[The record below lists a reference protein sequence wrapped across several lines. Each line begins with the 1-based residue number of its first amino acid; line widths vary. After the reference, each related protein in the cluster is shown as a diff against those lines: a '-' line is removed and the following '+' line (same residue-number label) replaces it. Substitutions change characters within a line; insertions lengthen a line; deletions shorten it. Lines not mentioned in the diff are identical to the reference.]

1 MSTVAGVIPA
11 RLASTRLKG
20 KVLLPIH
27 GAPMIHHVYT
37 RAQQCKNLDS
47 LIIAT
52 DAVEVL
58 EVCRTY
64 GDAVVMTS
72 SEHQSGTD
80 RVAEVAS
87 TLNADIVVNIQ
98 GDEPEL
104 DPDLVDSL
112 VDFMLDHPELPMG
125 TVGSTALNDDD
136 LENSAIVKVVG
147 KGGRAVGFYRQRPSA
162 IEQMKVLRHIGLYA
176 YRSDFLQEFTQLART
191 GGELE
196 HKLEQLRALES
207 GIHIGL
213 VETDYQAVAVDTAD
227 DLEHVIEN
235 WCGEGIAIDEKT

>member
-37 RAQQCKNLDS
+37 RAQQCKYLDS

-58 EVCRTY
+58 EVCREY

-72 SEHQSGTD
+72 AEHQSGTD
-80 RVAEVAS
+80 RVAEVAR
-87 TLNADIVVNIQ
+87 TLSADIIVNIQ

-104 DPDLVDSL
+104 DPATVDCLVE
-112 VDFMLDHPELPMG
+112 FMLAHPDLPMG
-125 TVGSTALNDDD
+125 TIGSTALSDAD
-136 LENSAIVKVVG
+136 LTNSAVVKVVAE
-147 KGGRAVGFYRQRPSA
+147 GGRAVAFYRQLPLA
-162 IEQMKVLRHIGLYA
+162 IDRASILRHIGLYA
-176 YRSDFLQEFTQLART
+176 YRSDFLQEFTQLT
-191 GGELE
+191 PTSGELE
-196 HKLEQLRALES
+196 HKLEQLRALDR
-207 GIHIGL
+207 GIPIGL
-213 VETDYQAVAVDTAD
+213 VETDYRALAVDTAD
-227 DLEHVIEN
+227 DLANVIEN
-235 WCGEGIAIDEKT
+235 WSG